1 MRPSGPARAFS
12 LVELVLVV
20 VILGILGAI
29 AVPRLSGL
37 GSDADEVALAQ
48 NLAILSRA
56 VEVYKAEHLG
66 APPTSRDQLTMYT
79 DEAGTTKAAMGY
91 PFIFGP
97 YLHELPALPL
107 GSNRGKRGLTSG
119 GSPGDTRRRGV
130 VDRLD
135 DGRCARQRARQRPAE
150 RRQEGQRGRRVGPAQ
165 EVTRGPGRRRA
176 L

>member
-119 GSPGDTRRRGV
+119 GSPGDTGGAGWWIDSTTGDVRANAPDSDLLSDGKKVNEV
-130 VDRLD
+130 VASDQLKK
-135 DGRCARQRARQRPAE
+135 
-150 RRQEGQRGRRVGPAQ
+150 
-165 EVTRGPGRRRA
+165 
-176 L
+176 